1 MRLGDSFRT
10 NGLEDQMLKRQ
21 SSLLRVVCALF
32 FFAATTGVMA
42 SPVGTWKTIDDETGK
57 AKSYVQVYEYQGKYY
72 GKVVKL
78 INPSE
83 PNPKCDKCTG
93 AYKDKPIVGMTIMW
107 GLSKEGN
114 EYSGG
119 QILDPAKGKV
129 YNCKIWVEGGALKV
143 RGYIGPFFRTQTW
156 YKVN

>member
-1 MRLGDSFRT
+1 MGNPFRT
-10 NGLEDQMLKRQ
+10 NGLEDQMLKRH

-57 AKSYVQVYEYQGKYY
+57 PKSFVQIYEYQGKYY
-72 GKVVKL
+72 GKIVKL

-83 PNPKCDKCTG
+83 PNPKCTKCTG
-93 AYKDKPIVGMTIMW
+93 AYKDKPIQGMTIMW
-107 GLSKEGN
+107 NLKKDGE

-119 QILDPAKGKV
+119 QILDPNNGKT
-129 YNCKIWVEGGALKV
+129 YRIK
-143 RGYIGPFFRTQTW
+143 QS
-156 YKVN
+156 